1 MIRLLGPPPSELLA
15 RADRGTLSKY
25 YNEQGKFRYPELIPN
40 EMFTLENS
48 TPMLEGQER
57 ALFINFARRMLT
69 WLPEQRATAK
79 ELLDDPW
86 LKSIGRNRPCGF
98 GYLEDTRLT

>member
-1 MIRLLGPPPSELLA
+1 
-15 RADRGTLSKY
+15 
-25 YNEQGKFRYPELIPN
+25 
-40 EMFTLENS
+40 
-48 TPMLEGQER
+48 MLEGRER

-69 WLPEQRATAK
+69 WLPEKRATAK

-86 LKSIGRNRPCGF
+86 LKSIGRHRATGF